1 MSTRKKQL
9 LIAVLLIL
17 CGCSQE
23 AKMPEVNE
31 ENCQKVDRKSLPE
44 SVRRE
49 FADKCFLGGGKN
61 PFSKTPNPRTFME
74 IWEQGT
80 IEYKKNKENKE
91 NKEQ

>member
-1 MSTRKKQL
+1 MNTEKKQL

-17 CGCSQE
+17 GGCSQE

-61 PFSKTPNPRTFME
+61 PFVKSKDTRTIME
-74 IWEQGT
+74 MWEQGT
-80 IEYKKNKENKE
+80 REYKKNKENKE
-91 NKEQ
+91 Q